1 VCAKRKIID
10 GEFPRDS
17 VALKSNDFVRFSHD
31 VLNKKE
37 ESDLTH
43 TNTDELDGETRK
55 LRCNGI

>member
-10 GEFPRDS
+10 GEFPWDS

-43 TNTDELDGETRK
+43 TNTDELEREARK
-55 LRCNGI
+55 